1 MIVLKICLAL
11 LGLAFS
17 GFGYFI
23 FFRKKYDLINGFTAD
38 FKAGK
43 KTESYAKRVG
53 LIEFIIGLVSL
64 TVFLTLLIF
73 A

>member
-1 MIVLKICLAL
+1 MVALKIISAL
-11 LGLAFS
+11 LGLAFL

-38 FKAGK
+38 FLAGRK
-43 KTESYAKRVG
+43 DEHYAKRVG
-53 LIEFIIGLVSL
+53 LIEFIMGI
-64 TVFLTLLIF
+64 VFLLVFLILIIF